1 MVSGRTCFGVRS
13 SPEDVFS
20 TDNVGGKLVAVSAAV
35 TTDVALEGLAE
46 TMATHVEGEHDV
58 IQEED
63 VTVLTAESTQDSPL
77 SVHHLDL
84 LPGGEGQVRAPPG
97 RRGDAGPP
105 FTFQVVAEAGPEAGP
120 QAGERGG
127 RGVV

>member
-1 MVSGRTCFGVRS
+1 
-13 SPEDVFS
+13 
-20 TDNVGGKLVAVSAAV
+20 
-35 TTDVALEGLAE
+35 
-46 TMATHVEGEHDV
+46 MATHVEGEHDV

-63 VTVLTAESTQDSPL
+63 VTVLTAESTRDSPL
-77 SVHHLDL
+77 AVHRLGL
-84 LPGGEGQVRAPPG
+84 LPGGEGRVRAPPG